1 MDEDGN
7 PANDEMVICEG
18 CEGSYHQSCYG
29 LDEVPEGDFFCWP
42 CKAGREK
49 GKVQCVICKGHE
61 WRGENEQHKP
71 AQTDKWALL

>member
-1 MDEDGN
+1 MVEACGSVKTMP
-7 PANDEMVICEG
+7 PALSFGRCPMTVCGTKLI
-18 CEGSYHQSCYG
+18 S
-29 LDEVPEGDFFCWP
+29 PEGDFFCWP